1 MAKYKITTTIDAA
14 RKESVDKKL
23 REAFGAK
30 VDGLTWEA
38 EKVKTPT
45 NRSERLAEA
54 EAMVEDAKSLVEEL
68 KDEMEQWRDS
78 IPENLQGGE
87 KYSEVETACDAL
99 DEIHSN
105 LEQCEFSVDFPG
117 MF

>member
-1 MAKYKITTTIDAA
+1 MAKYKITFTIDAA

-23 REAFGAK
+23 REAFGDK

-38 EKVKTPT
+38 EKVKSPT

-54 EAMVEDAKSLVEEL
+54 EALVDDARSIVEEL

-99 DEIHSN
+99 DEIYSN
-105 LEQCEFSVDFPG
+105 LEQSDWGVEFPG